1 MRFILGIVLGA
12 IAGYKITQALSSRL
26 EERQAFVPPERAAP
40 QPEPLPP
47 LV

>member
-12 IAGYKITQALSSRL
+12 FAGYKVTQSLSQRL
-26 EERQAFVPPERAAP
+26 EERHTAVVLPER
-40 QPEPLPP
+40 EPPP

>member
-12 IAGYKITQALSSRL
+12 FAGYKVTQALSTRL
-26 EERQAFVPPERAAP
+26 EERQGFVPPEHP
-40 QPEPLPP
+40 QHEPLPP